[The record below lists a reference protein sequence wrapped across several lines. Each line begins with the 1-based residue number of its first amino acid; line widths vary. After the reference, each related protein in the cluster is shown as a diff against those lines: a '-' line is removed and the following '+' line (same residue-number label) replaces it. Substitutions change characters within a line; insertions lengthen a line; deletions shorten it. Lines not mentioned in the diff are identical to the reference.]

1 MMLHNQRC
9 PGPAFAM
16 PSRPSPFPPPS
27 TTSSASSVPERLLA
41 RMNAAQQLRCLLI
54 TGPAGSGK
62 SALATAWSDGLA
74 AQGID
79 VACLTATDRHNDPLH
94 FLQALRSCMAPTAPG
109 ATQNAARTAAAMD
122 ADPDAVERLAVLLV
136 RDISARPRRLVCVL
150 DDAQYLTS
158 AATLDALQWLLDHAP
173 AQLQWVLVARGTL
186 RLSLDRLRSQAQLLE
201 LQQHDLCF
209 TAAESAQFIQSQ
221 CAHAD
226 PGQLRRLHERTQ
238 GWVHGL
244 QLLTRELR
252 QDTASSDGAA
262 QSLARYFDE
271 EVLAPLRAD
280 ELELLLHA
288 APCQRFCAALCAALA
303 GTPQAVDRIAALL
316 HRLERGD
323 HFVLRV
329 EEPST
334 AHWYRFHPLLRE
346 SLHTRFAHFPEPQ
359 QQTVHARAFAWFQGQ
374 GLLQQAEHHAM
385 RSGRAERTALIEQH
399 AQSLLAR
406 GERRELMDL
415 LKELA
420 PSNVSLQLWQARM
433 QFFERKL
440 DECAASLA
448 ALQRQLPEDAACQ
461 RFQVTV
467 LQGALALQL
476 DDTDAARAIMPR
488 LRMVPGDADPLS
500 VGSRNNILSW
510 MYIQQGEYAMARRV
524 QREAPPL
531 VVNGAPLLATASGS
545 LQGRSLVGLSYAM
558 EGKMPQAERVL
569 RAVVAQAAQAGK
581 ACSDARYLALSL
593 LADVLFELDHIPQ
606 ACALVE
612 DKLDVLE
619 RTVMPDAVLRV
630 YRVLAAA
637 AWQAGQSGK
646 TFRQLQGLKAY
657 AAHHRL
663 ERLLAHGLA
672 DAVHYHL
679 LLQESD
685 AARSAMAQLQA
696 MAERQASDG
705 AISEIAQ
712 AAHSASIQWAVST
725 GDLEGAAAR
734 LAHLL
739 ALCEAAGRQR
749 SVTQLLVRSAALDT
763 LRGHGDAAR
772 LQLIEALR
780 RGHRLGLMRSL
791 VDADPMARALLQK
804 LHATEPLDPVLA
816 FYVERLL
823 AVRSPAEAQACAAA
837 PSPPSALQALSEREM
852 DMLGLLAQAM
862 PNKKMARALDLS
874 PETVKWYLSRIY
886 TKLGVAGRQEAV
898 ARARDLGWSGDGPSP

>member
-1 MMLHNQRC
+1 M
-9 PGPAFAM
+9 F
-16 PSRPSPFPPPS
+16 
-27 TTSSASSVPERLLA
+27 SAPSVPERLLA
-41 RMNAAQQLRCLLI
+41 RMNAARQLRCLLI
-54 TGPAGSGK
+54 TGPAGAGK
-62 SALATAWSDGLA
+62 SALAAAWSHGLT

-79 VACLTATDRHNDPLH
+79 VARLTATDRHNDPLH
-94 FLQALRSCMAPTAPG
+94 FLQAVRSCMAPQVPA
-109 ATQNAARTAAAMD
+109 ATQNAARAAASMD
-122 ADPDAVERLAVLLV
+122 ADPDAMERLAVLLV
-136 RDISARPRRLVCVL
+136 RDISARQRRLVCVL
-150 DDAQYLTS
+150 DDVQQLTN

-173 AQLQWVLVARGTL
+173 AQLQWVLVARGTP
-186 RLSLDRLRSQAQLLE
+186 RLSLDRLRSEAQLLE
-201 LQQHDLCF
+201 LKQQDLCF

-221 CAHAD
+221 CAPAD
-226 PGQLRRLHERTQ
+226 PGRVRRLHERVQ

-244 QLLTRELR
+244 QLLTQEHPA
-252 QDTASSDGAA
+252 DTGGAA
-262 QSLARYFDE
+262 QALARYFDK

-280 ELELLLHA
+280 ELELLVHA
-288 APCQRFCAALCAALA
+288 APCKRFCAALCAALVDA
-303 GTPQAVDRIAALL
+303 PQAVDGIAALL

-323 HFVLRV
+323 HFVVRV
-329 EEPST
+329 ENTST
-334 AHWYRFHPLLRE
+334 GHWYRFHPLLRE
-346 SLHTRFAHFPEPQ
+346 SLLARFAHFGEPQ
-359 QQTVHARAFAWFQGQ
+359 QQTVHGRAFAWFQGQ

-385 RSGRAERTALIEQH
+385 RSGQAEQAALIEQC

-420 PSNVSLQLWQARM
+420 PSNVSLRLWQARM

-440 DECAASLA
+440 DECAGSLD
-448 ALQRQLPEDAACQ
+448 ALQRLLPENAVCQ

-488 LRMVPGDADPLS
+488 LRMVPGDADPFS

-510 MYIQQGEYAMARRV
+510 MYIQQGEYAMARSV
-524 QREAPPL
+524 QREAAPL
-531 VVNGAPLLATASGS
+531 VMNGAPLLATASGS

-558 EGKMPQAERVL
+558 EDKMPQAERVL

-612 DKLDVLE
+612 DRLEVLE
-619 RTVMPDAVLRV
+619 RTVMPDAMLRV

-637 AWQAGQSGK
+637 AWQSGQPAK
-646 TFRQLQGLKAY
+646 TFSQLQRLKAY
-657 AAHHRL
+657 ATHHRL

-672 DAVHYHL
+672 DTVHYHL
-679 LLQESD
+679 LLQEPD

-696 MAERQASDG
+696 MTERQASDG

-712 AAHSASIQWAVST
+712 AAQSASIQWALST
-725 GDLEGAAAR
+725 GDLEDAADR
-734 LAHLL
+734 LAQLL
-739 ALCEAAGRQR
+739 ASCEAAGRQR
-749 SVTQLLVRSAALDT
+749 SVTHLLVRSAALDS
-763 LRGHGDAAR
+763 LRGHGDGAR

-780 RGHRLGLMRSL
+780 RGHRLGLLRSL

-804 LHATEPLDPVLA
+804 LGTTEPLDPVLA

-823 AVRSPAEAQACAAA
+823 ATHSRAQAQACGAA
-837 PSPPSALQALSEREM
+837 PSPTSALQALSEREM

-862 PNKKMARALDLS
+862 PNKKMARALELS

-886 TKLGVAGRQEAV
+886 AKLGVSGRQEAV
-898 ARARDLGWSGDGPSP
+898 ARARDLGWSSEATAP

>member
-1 MMLHNQRC
+1 
-9 PGPAFAM
+9 M
-16 PSRPSPFPPPS
+16 PSRPTPFPSPL

-41 RMNAAQQLRCLLI
+41 RMNAARQLRCLLI
-54 TGPAGSGK
+54 TGPAGAGK
-62 SALATAWSDGLA
+62 SALAAAWSDGLA
-74 AQGID
+74 SQGID
-79 VACLTATDRHNDPLH
+79 VTRLTATDRHNDPLH
-94 FLQALRSCMAPTAPG
+94 FLQALRSCIAPQAPA
-109 ATQNAARTAAAMD
+109 ATQNASRAAAGMD
-122 ADPDAVERLAVLLV
+122 ADPDAMERLAVLLV
-136 RDISARPRRLVCVL
+136 RDISARQRRLVCVL
-150 DDAQYLTS
+150 DDVQQLTS

-173 AQLQWVLVARGTL
+173 AQLQWVLVARGMP

-201 LQQHDLCF
+201 LNQQDLCF

-221 CAHAD
+221 CALAD
-226 PGQLRRLHERTQ
+226 PGQVRRLHERTQ

-244 QLLTRELR
+244 QLLTREPPA
-252 QDTASSDGAA
+252 DTSLSTAGTA
-262 QSLARYFDE
+262 QVLARYFDK

-280 ELELLLHA
+280 ELELLVHA
-288 APCQRFCAALCAALA
+288 APCKRFCAALCAALVD
-303 GTPQAVDRIAALL
+303 TPQAVDGIAALL

-323 HFVLRV
+323 HFVVRV
-329 EEPST
+329 DDPST
-334 AHWYRFHPLLRE
+334 GHWYRFHPLLRE
-346 SLHTRFAHFPEPQ
+346 SLLARFAHFPEPQ
-359 QQTVHARAFAWFQGQ
+359 QQTVHGRAFAWFQGQ
-374 GLLQQAEHHAM
+374 GLPQETEHHAM
-385 RSGRAERTALIEQH
+385 RSGQAEQAALIEQC

-420 PSNVSLQLWQARM
+420 PSNVNLQLWQARM

-440 DECAASLA
+440 DECAGSLD
-448 ALQRQLPEDAACQ
+448 ALQRLLPEDAVCQ

-488 LRMVPGDADPLS
+488 LRMVPSDADPFS
-500 VGSRNNILSW
+500 VGSRHNILSW
-510 MYIQQGEYAMARRV
+510 MYIQQGEYAMARSV
-524 QREAPPL
+524 QREAAPL
-531 VVNGAPLLATASGS
+531 VMNGAPLLATASGS

-612 DKLDVLE
+612 DKLEVLE
-619 RTVMPDAVLRV
+619 RTVMPDAMLRV

-637 AWQAGQSGK
+637 AWQSGQPAQ
-646 TFRQLQGLKAY
+646 TFSQLQRLKAY
-657 AAHHRL
+657 ATHHRL

-672 DAVHYHL
+672 DTVHYHL
-679 LLQESD
+679 LLQEPD

-696 MAERQASDG
+696 MDKRQASDG

-712 AAHSASIQWAVST
+712 AAQSASIQWALGT
-725 GDLEGAAAR
+725 GDLEGAADR
-734 LAHLL
+734 LAQLL
-739 ALCEAAGRQR
+739 ASCEAAGRQR
-749 SVTQLLVRSAALDT
+749 SVTHLLVRSAALDS

-772 LQLIEALR
+772 LQLVEALR
-780 RGHRLGLMRSL
+780 RGHRLGLLRSL

-804 LHATEPLDPVLA
+804 LGTTEPLDPVLA

-823 AVRSPAEAQACAAA
+823 ATSSPTQAQACGAAA
-837 PSPPSALQALSEREM
+837 PPTSALQSLSEREM
-852 DMLGLLAQAM
+852 DMLRLLAQAM
-862 PNKKMARALDLS
+862 PNKKMARALELS

-886 TKLGVAGRQEAV
+886 AKLGVSGRQEAV
-898 ARARDLGWSGDGPSP
+898 ARARDLGWSSEATAP